1 MDLNFS
7 ESTIFASAYP
17 ERIVKTT
24 TSCLMRGRLKELKI
38 RVTGKYFR

>member
-17 ERIVKTT
+17 ERIVKATGPF
-24 TSCLMRGRLKELKI
+24 LVWKI
-38 RVTGKYFR
+38 